1 MAAARI
7 GPQSAA
13 VIFPI
18 CPTVQKDSAIVIGYE
33 NRERA
38 MKLTV
43 AVRVEL
49 ESSTDWLIG
58 LADKNY

>member
-18 CPTVQKDSAIVIGYE
+18 GSTVQKDSAIVIGYE